1 MIKERIEQYLTTQ
14 FSERIINTQ
23 DFFFQKGQDALQKWM
38 NLSINNE
45 DKADLEKLAGDYEGL
60 QTLASQKHTI
70 NVILNLL
77 FEIISY
83 CDSKA
88 KSKDYFNQYD
98 DNRTLAMAY
107 VRMNHW
113 IEKLIMFKFNPDNV
127 PVGSIRNAINYLL
140 DPNNNAT
147 ILSENHRIMISKTLF
162 KKEYNPG
169 NFIKDLEEYFS
180 SYQIKVSNSKNYTYL
195 LSCIIYFI
203 KKEWLD
209 DIIGLMASDNT
220 EWKDNTIDKMQGS
233 DCTILWN
240 SKRPTGTD
248 NTLKMLRSKI
258 NDGGYFKLF
267 YSVHGNVQYVAEIID
282 FVENDSQLKEKNW
295 PSKFKKIDG
304 YENDFSKYNDDNKSA
319 NIVFLT
325 RKFEKIQSIP
335 AASFITYKGWAYP
348 VQDNLTPIISEPDI
362 IAIPTNNNS
371 ATSSI
376 MNNNTKSPLNQI
388 LYGPPGT
395 GKTYATKE
403 LAVKIANPDFV
414 FDELWNDEK
423 KREEIIK
430 EYKILFES
438 GQIVFTTFHQSMSYE
453 DFVEG
458 IKPKTINNQVEYEVE
473 DGIFKQICQ
482 KASVKNGNFD
492 EVIEKLK
499 HDVSELDGKPALT
512 IKYANNSF
520 SLIYRGTS
528 VFYVQPQNTTKDN
541 PWYPVNIN
549 NMRIAFDT
557 NDYERLYNPTYI
569 REILN
574 YLVKEY
580 ALVKGKKEN
589 SKNYVLIIDEINR
602 GNVSAIFG
610 ELITLLETDKRI
622 GEDEQIFL
630 DLPYSKNEKFGIP
643 NNLYLIGTMNTA
655 DRSVEALDTALRRRF
670 SFTEVMPEPKLLE
683 GKFIGGI
690 ALDKLLETINK
701 RIEILLDRDHTI
713 GHSYFIKLKEDYS
726 EGLKQ
731 VFKNCIIPLLQE
743 YFYGDY
749 EKIGMII
756 GTGFFDETQKYDSK
770 VFATFPTQ
778 NYPENGSLLSF
789 KSIDEDFNIID
800 AIKILLK
807 IKEEKKTDA

>member
-1 MIKERIEQYLTTQ
+1 MKLNEVIQNIHVWTNWVNSYKKYVPKFIE
-14 FSERIINTQ
+14 E
-23 DFFFQKGQDALQKWM
+23 
-38 NLSINNE
+38 
-45 DKADLEKLAGDYEGL
+45 
-60 QTLASQKHTI
+60 
-70 NVILNLL
+70 
-77 FEIISY
+77 
-83 CDSKA
+83 A
-88 KSKDYFNQYD
+88 KSKEKWEDWDKDVFREFFEQSRNQCVSSLQQGYFTNDEKIKIKKNWNEIAPLLKKIASSQDEPLFDVYESIERNIRKYTTQHRRASTYRLIAGLQPKLLSTIVNKNNLGELFYYLKKHVDEPAPKATGNWYKDSYNVAQY
-98 DNRTLAMAY
+98 Y
-107 VRMNHW
+107 
-113 IEKLIMFKFNPDNV
+113 
-127 PVGSIRNAINYLL
+127 
-140 DPNNNAT
+140 
-147 ILSENHRIMISKTLF
+147 
-162 KKEYNPG
+162 KEH
-169 NFIKDLEEYFS
+169 
-180 SYQIKVSNSKNYTYL
+180 IKVENPMDLIAYPWQTIVHFKDENNITSNEMSEANIKNSIDSKSNS
-195 LSCIIYFI
+195 
-203 KKEWLD
+203 
-209 DIIGLMASDNT
+209 A
-220 EWKDNTIDKMQGS
+220 
-233 DCTILWN
+233 
-240 SKRPTGTD
+240 
-248 NTLKMLRSKI
+248 
-258 NDGGYFKLF
+258 
-267 YSVHGNVQYVAEIID
+267 
-282 FVENDSQLKEKNW
+282 
-295 PSKFKKIDG
+295 
-304 YENDFSKYNDDNKSA
+304 
-319 NIVFLT
+319 
-325 RKFEKIQSIP
+325 
-335 AASFITYKGWAYP
+335 
-348 VQDNLTPIISEPDI
+348 
-362 IAIPTNNNS
+362 
-371 ATSSI
+371 
-376 MNNNTKSPLNQI
+376 LNQI

-395 GKTYATKE
+395 GKTYTTKE
-403 LAVKIANPDFV
+403 LAVKIANPNFV
-414 FDELWNDEK
+414 FDVLWNDER

-430 EYKILFES
+430 QYGILFES

-549 NMRIAFDT
+549 NMRIAFDS
-557 NDYERLYNPTYI
+557 NNYERLYNPTYI

-580 ALVKGKKEN
+580 GLVQGKKEN
-589 SKNYVLIIDEINR
+589 NKNYVLIIDEINR

-610 ELITLLETDKRI
+610 ELITLLETDKRL

-630 DLPYSKNEKFGIP
+630 DLPYSKNEKFGVP

-683 GKFIGGI
+683 GKFIFGV

-713 GHSYFIKLKEDYS
+713 GHSYFIKLKEDDS

-778 NYPENGSLLSF
+778 NYPENGNLLSF
-789 KSIDEDFNIID
+789 KSIDEDFDIIE

-807 IKEEKKTDA
+807 IKEVKKTDA

>member
-1 MIKERIEQYLTTQ
+1 MKLNEVIQNIDVWTNWVNSYKKYVPEFIEEAKNKEKWEDWDKDVFREFFEQSRNQCVSSLQQGYFTNDEKIKIKKNWNEIAPLLKKIAISQDEPLFDVYESIERNIRKYTTQ
-14 FSERIINTQ
+14 HRRASTYRLI
-23 DFFFQKGQDALQKWM
+23 A
-38 NLSINNE
+38 
-45 DKADLEKLAGDYEGL
+45 GL
-60 QTLASQKHTI
+60 QPKLLSTI
-70 NVILNLL
+70 VNKNNLGEL
-77 FEIISY
+77 FYYLKKYVDEPTPKATGNWYKDSY
-83 CDSKA
+83 NIAQYYKEHIKVENPMDLIAYPWQTIVHFKDENNITSNEMSETNIKYNIDSK
-88 KSKDYFNQYD
+88 
-98 DNRTLAMAY
+98 
-107 VRMNHW
+107 
-113 IEKLIMFKFNPDNV
+113 
-127 PVGSIRNAINYLL
+127 
-140 DPNNNAT
+140 
-147 ILSENHRIMISKTLF
+147 
-162 KKEYNPG
+162 
-169 NFIKDLEEYFS
+169 
-180 SYQIKVSNSKNYTYL
+180 SN
-195 LSCIIYFI
+195 
-203 KKEWLD
+203 
-209 DIIGLMASDNT
+209 
-220 EWKDNTIDKMQGS
+220 
-233 DCTILWN
+233 
-240 SKRPTGTD
+240 
-248 NTLKMLRSKI
+248 
-258 NDGGYFKLF
+258 
-267 YSVHGNVQYVAEIID
+267 
-282 FVENDSQLKEKNW
+282 
-295 PSKFKKIDG
+295 
-304 YENDFSKYNDDNKSA
+304 
-319 NIVFLT
+319 
-325 RKFEKIQSIP
+325 
-335 AASFITYKGWAYP
+335 
-348 VQDNLTPIISEPDI
+348 
-362 IAIPTNNNS
+362 IA
-371 ATSSI
+371 
-376 MNNNTKSPLNQI
+376 LNQI

-395 GKTYATKE
+395 GKTYTTKE
-403 LAVKIANPDFV
+403 LAVKIANPNFV
-414 FDELWNDEK
+414 FDVSWNDER

-430 EYKILFES
+430 QYGILFES

-713 GHSYFIKLKEDYS
+713 GHSYFIKLKEDDN

-789 KSIDEDFNIID
+789 KSIDEDFNIIE

>member
-1 MIKERIEQYLTTQ
+1 MKLNEVIQNIDVWTNWVNSYKKYVPEFIEEAKNKEKWEDWDKDVFREFFEQSRNQCVSSLQQGYFTNDEKIKIKKNWNEIAPLLKKIAISQDEPLFDVYESIERNIRKYTTQ
-14 FSERIINTQ
+14 HRRASTYRLI
-23 DFFFQKGQDALQKWM
+23 A
-38 NLSINNE
+38 
-45 DKADLEKLAGDYEGL
+45 GL
-60 QTLASQKHTI
+60 QPKLLSTI
-70 NVILNLL
+70 VNKNNLGEL
-77 FEIISY
+77 FYYLKKYVDEPTPKATGNWYKDSY
-83 CDSKA
+83 NIAQYYKEHIKVENPMDLIAYPWQTIVHFKDENNITSNEMSETNIKYNIDSK
-88 KSKDYFNQYD
+88 
-98 DNRTLAMAY
+98 
-107 VRMNHW
+107 
-113 IEKLIMFKFNPDNV
+113 
-127 PVGSIRNAINYLL
+127 
-140 DPNNNAT
+140 
-147 ILSENHRIMISKTLF
+147 
-162 KKEYNPG
+162 
-169 NFIKDLEEYFS
+169 
-180 SYQIKVSNSKNYTYL
+180 SN
-195 LSCIIYFI
+195 
-203 KKEWLD
+203 
-209 DIIGLMASDNT
+209 
-220 EWKDNTIDKMQGS
+220 
-233 DCTILWN
+233 
-240 SKRPTGTD
+240 
-248 NTLKMLRSKI
+248 
-258 NDGGYFKLF
+258 
-267 YSVHGNVQYVAEIID
+267 
-282 FVENDSQLKEKNW
+282 
-295 PSKFKKIDG
+295 
-304 YENDFSKYNDDNKSA
+304 
-319 NIVFLT
+319 
-325 RKFEKIQSIP
+325 
-335 AASFITYKGWAYP
+335 
-348 VQDNLTPIISEPDI
+348 
-362 IAIPTNNNS
+362 IA
-371 ATSSI
+371 
-376 MNNNTKSPLNQI
+376 LNQI

-395 GKTYATKE
+395 GKTYTTKE
-403 LAVKIANPDFV
+403 LAVKIANPNFV
-414 FDELWNDEK
+414 FDVSWNDER

-430 EYKILFES
+430 QYGILFES

-713 GHSYFIKLKEDYS
+713 GHSYFIKLKEDDN

-778 NYPENGSLLSF
+778 NYPENGSLLRF
-789 KSIDEDFNIID
+789 KSIDEDFNIIE

>member
-1 MIKERIEQYLTTQ
+1 MKLNEVIQNIDVWTNWVNSYKKYVPEFIEEAKNKEKWEDWDKDVFREFFEQSRNQCVSSLQQGYFTNDEKIKIKKNWNEIAPLLKKIAISQDEPLFDVYESIERNIRKYTTQ
-14 FSERIINTQ
+14 HRRASTYRLI
-23 DFFFQKGQDALQKWM
+23 A
-38 NLSINNE
+38 
-45 DKADLEKLAGDYEGL
+45 GL
-60 QTLASQKHTI
+60 QPKLLSTI
-70 NVILNLL
+70 VNKNNLGEL
-77 FEIISY
+77 FYYLKKYVDEPTPKTTGNWYKDSY
-83 CDSKA
+83 NIAQYYKEHIKVENPMDLIAYPWQTIVHFKDENNITSNEMSETNIKNNIDSK
-88 KSKDYFNQYD
+88 
-98 DNRTLAMAY
+98 
-107 VRMNHW
+107 
-113 IEKLIMFKFNPDNV
+113 
-127 PVGSIRNAINYLL
+127 
-140 DPNNNAT
+140 
-147 ILSENHRIMISKTLF
+147 
-162 KKEYNPG
+162 
-169 NFIKDLEEYFS
+169 
-180 SYQIKVSNSKNYTYL
+180 SN
-195 LSCIIYFI
+195 
-203 KKEWLD
+203 
-209 DIIGLMASDNT
+209 
-220 EWKDNTIDKMQGS
+220 
-233 DCTILWN
+233 
-240 SKRPTGTD
+240 
-248 NTLKMLRSKI
+248 
-258 NDGGYFKLF
+258 
-267 YSVHGNVQYVAEIID
+267 
-282 FVENDSQLKEKNW
+282 
-295 PSKFKKIDG
+295 
-304 YENDFSKYNDDNKSA
+304 
-319 NIVFLT
+319 
-325 RKFEKIQSIP
+325 
-335 AASFITYKGWAYP
+335 
-348 VQDNLTPIISEPDI
+348 
-362 IAIPTNNNS
+362 IA
-371 ATSSI
+371 
-376 MNNNTKSPLNQI
+376 LNQI

-395 GKTYATKE
+395 GKTYTTKE
-403 LAVKIANPDFV
+403 LAVKIANPNFV
-414 FDELWNDEK
+414 FDVSWNDER

-430 EYKILFES
+430 QYGILFES

-458 IKPKTINNQVEYEVE
+458 IKPKTINNQIEYEVE

-713 GHSYFIKLKEDYS
+713 GHSYFIKLKEDDS

-756 GTGFFDETQKYDSK
+756 GAGFFDETQKYDSK

-778 NYPENGSLLSF
+778 NYPENGSLLSC
-789 KSIDEDFNIID
+789 KSIDEDFNIIE